1 MDGSYRAP
9 SLLIVDDDPAF
20 VSAACEYARLNG
32 FESESAQT
40 LASARSLARNR
51 RYDLVLIDL
60 LLPDGSGWDLLE
72 EVDLGQHGQFAIAT
86 GNPSVESAIRA
97 VQAPVLDYLVKP
109 LDPQKFKQLLD
120 RAASGATAAANQ
132 RAPQEEE
139 ACGELVGCSAP
150 MREVFKQIR
159 LVAPTD
165 ATVFIAG
172 ESGTGKELAA
182 RAVHELSGRSGS
194 FVAINCGAVAPELLA
209 SHLFGHERGSFTGA
223 VKQHA
228 GCFEQADGGTLF
240 LDEITE
246 MPLQLQVHLLR
257 VLETHTLVRVGGAQ
271 EMPVDV
277 RIIAASNRRPREAIA
292 QGVLRDDLYY
302 RLMDFPLTM
311 PPLRER
317 ASDIPLLAEL
327 FLARL
332 NRRYGIRRRFA
343 PGTEHELMA
352 YSWPGNVRELKNA
365 VQRAFILAEDDLVRV
380 GQLQQRVAQPL
391 GESEHTLTF
400 AVGTSFEEMERRMLL
415 KTLAYFNDDK
425 ARTAEALGISLKT
438 VYNRLARYSSPTGE
452 SAA

>member
-9 SLLIVDDDPAF
+9 SLLIVDDDPDF
-20 VSAACEYARLNG
+20 VRAACDFARLQG
-32 FESESAQT
+32 FEPESAHT
-40 LASARSLARNR
+40 LATARAHTRGR
-51 RYDLVLIDL
+51 RFDLVLIDL

-72 EVDLGQHGQFAIAT
+72 EIDLADHGKFAIAT
-86 GNPSVESAIRA
+86 GSPSVESAIRA

-120 RAASGATAAANQ
+120 RAADRSHAAPGD
-132 RAPQEEE
+132 RAPHEDD

-150 MREVFKQIR
+150 MREVFKQVR

-194 FVAINCGAVAPELLA
+194 FVALNCGAIAPELLA

-223 VKQHA
+223 VKQHS

-246 MPLQLQVHLLR
+246 MPLNLQVHLLR
-257 VLETHTLVRVGGAQ
+257 VLETHTLVRVGGTQ

-277 RIIAASNRRPREAIA
+277 RIVAASNRRPREAIA

-317 ASDIPLLAEL
+317 ASDIPMLAEL
-327 FLARL
+327 FLTRL
-332 NRRYGIRRRFA
+332 NRRYNVRRRFA

-352 YSWPGNVRELKNA
+352 YAWPGNVRELKNA
-365 VQRAFILAEDDLVRV
+365 VQRAFILAEDDVVRI
-380 GQLQQRVAQPL
+380 GQLQHRVAQL
-391 GESEHTLTF
+391 IGESEHALTF

-415 KTLAYFNDDK
+415 KTLSYFSDDK
-425 ARTAEALGISLKT
+425 SRTAEALGISLKT
-438 VYNRLARYSSPTGE
+438 VYNRLARYAGTAGGN
-452 SAA
+452 AA